1 MQAGAFSQR
10 QDGLVV
16 VAQAAAKRIAVEHG
30 HHVAN
35 KGEVQQV
42 ELRSNKKDAHS
53 VVLPGKSNKSW

>member
-30 HHVAN
+30 HHVASV
-35 KGEVQQV
+35 GEVQQV
-42 ELRSNKKDAHS
+42 ELHSHEKDVQA
-53 VVLPGKSNKSW
+53 